1 MDLASLV
8 AGSDVTEVVG
18 GPALSISS
26 LVFRAQDA
34 APGSLFFCVRGTR
47 FDGHDFAAQAAA
59 AGAVAVVCERRLDVP
74 VPQVVVPSVRRA
86 MALMGARFYGDP
98 SARLRI
104 AAVTGTNGKTTT
116 AHLMA
121 RCFDAAGLRSGLVG
135 TVVNRIGGVDSPVK
149 LTTPESLDLQRM
161 FREMADAGD
170 QACAIEASSHALAL
184 HRTMGIHFAVVVFT
198 NLTRDHLDFHSDLDD
213 YFLAKRRLFLPEEER
228 QPDATAVINV
238 EDEFGRRLAADCRPA
253 YGDADTWTFA
263 VDGEADAMARHLQLD
278 ADGSRFLLDVPRA
291 GLKLE
296 LATQMGGRFNVENTL
311 AAATAMLSVGLPV
324 QAVRRAWRAHRA
336 CPAASSRCAPGS
348 RSRSSS
354 ISRTPQ
360 TRSTTPCARLAPSA
374 AAGCSSSSAA
384 AATGTAASGRSWE
397 RSPSGWPMRRWSPR
411 TTRAAKTRR
420 PSSTTSW
427 SASRNRAPVA
437 WRWRPTGGAAIG
449 LALSEARAGDV
460 VVIAGKGHESGQ
472 IIGDRRIPFHD
483 RDVASDWLLSHYGI
497 VSSKGIGRGGAGG
510 KPERPA

>member
-8 AGSDVTEVVG
+8 AGSDVTEVIG

-74 VPQVVVPSVRRA
+74 VPQVVVSSVRRA
-86 MALMGARFYGDP
+86 MALMGATFYGDP
-98 SARLRI
+98 SARLRV

-121 RCFDAAGLRSGLVG
+121 RCFDAAGLRSGLLG
-135 TVVNRIGGVDSPVK
+135 TVVNRVGGVDSPVK

-184 HRTMGIHFAVVVFT
+184 HRTVGIHFAVVVFT
-198 NLTRDHLDFHSDLDD
+198 NLTRDHLDFHSDLED

-228 QPDATAVINV
+228 QPGAVAVINV

-263 VDGEADAMARHLQLD
+263 VDGEADAMARRLQLD
-278 ADGSRFLLDVPRA
+278 ADGSRFVLEVPRS
-291 GLKLE
+291 GLE
-296 LATQMGGRFNVENTL
+296 LELTTQMGARFNVENTL
-311 AAATAMLSVGLPV
+311 AAATAMLAIGLPA
-324 QAVRRAWRAHRA
+324 QAVKEGLEGTPGVPGRFESVRAGQPFTVLVDFSHTPDSLDNALRAARAICRRRLLVVFGCGGDRDRGKRPIMGEIAV
-336 CPAASSRCAPGS
+336 
-348 RSRSSS
+348 
-354 ISRTPQ
+354 
-360 TRSTTPCARLAPSA
+360 RLADTAVVTSDNPRSEDPQAIIDDILVGIPEQSA
-374 AAGCSSSSAA
+374 
-384 AATGTAASGRSWE
+384 GRVAVE
-397 RSPSGWPMRRWSPR
+397 ADRR
-411 TTRAAKTRR
+411 
-420 PSSTTSW
+420 
-427 SASRNRAPVA
+427 
-437 WRWRPTGGAAIG
+437 AAIG
-449 LALSEARAGDV
+449 LALSQAGAGDV

-472 IIGDRRIPFHD
+472 IIGDRRIPFLD
-483 RDVASDWLLSHYGI
+483 RDVANDWLRLHYGV
-497 VSSKGIGRGGAGG
+497 VSSKGVGRGGTSGEPG
-510 KPERPA
+510 RPA